1 MTEPAGLRPTTILV
15 SAIGGEGGGVLAGWI
30 VGAARRAGYPVQS
43 TSIPGVAQRTGATTY
58 YIEIFP
64 VPVAE
69 LGDRLPV
76 MGIYPGI
83 GDIDI
88 MIASEFAETGRA
100 IANGFVTPDRTLLIA
115 STHRVYAINERGAM
129 GDGRFDSERLAEAVD
144 ERARAA
150 LLTDFRA
157 MAERERV
164 SLNAIL
170 FGVLAAQG
178 GLPMEIADFKFSI
191 EETGVAVGANLKGF
205 DLGHALSFAVL
216 AGEPGPGPKRVDPNG
231 RIAVDF
237 PQAAHEILVEGVK
250 RLADYQDPLYAALY
264 LDRLAV
270 IRDAERAVGGE
281 GALVR
286 EAGRYLALRMSYEDV
301 IRVAQLKSA
310 PERMAR
316 IREEVR
322 AGDDEPVVVIDYF
335 KPGIEEL
342 CSILPTRIADP
353 IMQFARRRGWLDR
366 AYLGMKIKATSVF
379 GYLRLRFLASL
390 RRFRRGTW
398 RSSVE
403 QKMIEAWLD
412 DVAGAAAFSLPFA
425 MEVAA
430 TASLVNGYGDTF
442 RRGMDNFDR
451 IRDRVIGPALAG
463 ELPMTLAVD
472 ALSNARAA
480 ALADPEG
487 TRLETVLAGIGAGTA
502 AKIAD
507 AAE

>member
-1 MTEPAGLRPTTILV
+1 MTVPSAPRPITILV

-30 VGAARRAGYPVQS
+30 VGAARHAGLPVQS

-64 VPVAE
+64 TAAAE
-69 LGDRLPV
+69 LGDRQPV

-88 MIASEFAETGRA
+88 MIASEFAEAGRA

-129 GDGRFDSERLAEAVD
+129 GDGRFDSDRLAEAVD
-144 ERARAA
+144 GRARAA

-157 MAERERV
+157 LAERERV

-178 GLPMEIADFKFSI
+178 GLPMALVDFRYAI

-205 DLGHALSFAVL
+205 DFGHALGFAAPEDTSASALPVAEPAGRVFAEFPEL
-216 AGEPGPGPKRVDPNG
+216 ARD
-231 RIAVDF
+231 
-237 PQAAHEILVEGVK
+237 ILVEAER
-250 RLADYQDPLYAALY
+250 RLTDYQDRDYAALY
-264 LDRLAV
+264 LDRLAA
-270 IRDAERAVGGE
+270 IRDAERAAGGD

-286 EAGRYLALRMSYEDV
+286 ETGRFLALRMSYEDV

-310 PERMAR
+310 PGRIDR

-322 AGDDEPVVVIDYF
+322 AGVGEPVLVIDYF

-342 CSILPTRIADP
+342 CSILPVRIGEP
-353 IMQFARRRGWLDR
+353 VMTFARRRGWLDR
-366 AYLGMKIKATSVF
+366 AYLGMKINASSVF

-398 RSSVE
+398 RHAIE
-403 QKMIEAWLD
+403 QSAIEAWLG
-412 DVAGAAAFSLPFA
+412 DVAAAAALSLPFA

-430 TASLVNGYGDTF
+430 TANLVKGYGDTF

-451 IRDRVIGPALAG
+451 IRDRVTGPALSG
-463 ELPMTLAVD
+463 DLPMSLAVD

-487 TRLETVLAGIGAGTA
+487 TRLDTILDSIGAA
-502 AKIAD
+502 MAD